1 MIKRGSRM
9 ATAAEDQEIILKVGC
24 DEISL
29 TLLGLRHGDDKWKFC
44 LDKAEGAM
52 ANSLSVENG
61 DLLPKLHSRSKC
73 VDTWDDAIKLLD
85 QFLFQ

>member
-1 MIKRGSRM
+1 M

-29 TLLGLRHGDDKWKFC
+29 TLLGVRLGYGRWKFR
-44 LDKAEGAM
+44 LDKAKHMTE
-52 ANSLSVENG
+52 NCLSAEDG